1 MALKYQKQIKQKEYE
16 QGLVV
21 PRIQGE
27 YYMNLK
33 MKHLQEIVFL
43 LRFVNGSEETVEIT
57 LYFMSSLNS
66 KIIYFDYMDFCPED
80 EKIDKM

>member
-21 PRIQGE
+21 PRIQGK

-80 EKIDKM
+80 EKIYKM